1 MFRTGNPVLRRESFR
16 AAEGSGQMTI
26 NGTINKTGFLLLL
39 AIATA
44 SYVWSI
50 ALNNPQ
56 AAQGWML
63 LGVFGGF
70 IAAIICAFN
79 PKATPVLAPV
89 YAVLEGLF
97 LGGVSS
103 AYNAQYPGI
112 VVQAVLGTFGV
123 MFAMLFLYQTRIIKV
138 NQKFLLG
145 VVSATAGICLIYLFG
160 FVASL
165 FGMNLGIFGNGIMG
179 VGFSAVVVVIASLNL
194 VVDFFFI
201 EENTNANAPKYM
213 EWYGAFSL
221 MVTLVWLYISML
233 RLLGKLNRN

>member
-1 MFRTGNPVLRRESFR
+1 MFSTGNPVLRRDSFR
-16 AAEGSGQMTI
+16 ATDGSGQMTI
-26 NGTINKTGFLLLL
+26 NGTINKTGILLLL
-39 AIATA
+39 AIASA

-63 LGVFGGF
+63 IGVFGGF
-70 IAAIICAFN
+70 IAAIICSFN

-89 YAVLEGLF
+89 YALLEGLF

-103 AYNAQYPGI
+103 VYNAQYPGI

-123 MFAMLFLYQTRIIKV
+123 MLAMLFVYRTGMIKV

-160 FVASL
+160 FIASL

-179 VGFSAVVVVIASLNL
+179 IGFSAIVVVIASLNL

-201 EENTNANAPKYM
+201 EQNTSASAPKYM

-221 MVTLVWLYISML
+221 MVTLVWLYISIL